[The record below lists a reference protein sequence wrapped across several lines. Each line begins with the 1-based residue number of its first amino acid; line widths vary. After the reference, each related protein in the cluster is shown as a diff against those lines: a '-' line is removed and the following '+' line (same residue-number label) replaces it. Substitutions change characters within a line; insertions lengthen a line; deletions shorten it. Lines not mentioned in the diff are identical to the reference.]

1 MQLPRLELHNT
12 FAELG
17 INKRNA
23 TIQIRQPQAD
33 MSYNQPQPDVKMHKT
48 KGKLTIDQTEA
59 FADAGLKHPF
69 RMTQEQ
75 FSRSKQ
81 KVLQAISAKASEGDQ
96 LMKIETQGSS
106 SVIPQIAKNKSE
118 PAQKEFNIGF
128 VPSSTSKVKI
138 HYQPS
143 EIKIDV
149 NLENFKLRVKPNKP
163 IIKFN
168 QGDLQIYLKQKAN
181 LQIQAVGANINQ
193 VF

>member
-12 FAELG
+12 FAKLG
-17 INKRNA
+17 IEQRNA
-23 TIQIRQPQAD
+23 TIHIRQPQAD
-33 MSYNQPQPDVKMHKT
+33 MSYNQPQPEVKMHKT

-69 RMTQEQ
+69 RMTKEQ

-81 KVLQAISAKASEGDQ
+81 KVLQSIGAKASEGDQ
-96 LMKIETQGSS
+96 LMKIEHQGL

-118 PAQKEFNIGF
+118 PPMKEFNIGF
-128 VPSSTSKVKI
+128 VPESTSKVKI

-149 NLENFKLRVKPNKP
+149 NLENFKLHVKPNKP

-181 LQIQAVGANINQ
+181 LRIQAVGANINQ